1 MLPIKLPH
9 TITNM
14 KEKINMESTIVGSIV
29 AWIENKQRLI
39 HTYLHLIYCNNIMF
53 EWKGTQLSKLK
64 RCHQLSKLKRCH
76 QLRILHVSH
85 CYIYIRFINLKPFL
99 LSFYQTLLY
108 ILPEKLDYSYHF
120 YWIVSVLWKEC
131 IIQFKKTLCIL
142 KAYGHSDWFFFY
154 IESCQY
160 SMFYTNCSW
169 NFS

>member
-1 MLPIKLPH
+1 MFPIKLPH

-99 LSFYQTLLY
+99 LSFISNIIIYLTGKTWLFLSFLLDSFSFMNRMYHSVYKNIMY
-108 ILPEKLDYSYHF
+108 IKG
-120 YWIVSVLWKEC
+120 
-131 IIQFKKTLCIL
+131 IQSLRLI
-142 KAYGHSDWFFFY
+142 FFFY
-154 IESCQY
+154 WKLPIFDVLY
-160 SMFYTNCSW
+160 
-169 NFS
+169 

>member
-1 MLPIKLPH
+1 LLPIKLPH

-14 KEKINMESTIVGSIV
+14 KDKINMESTIVGSIV

-131 IIQFKKTLCIL
+131 IIQFKKNIMYIKGIQSLRLI
-142 KAYGHSDWFFFY
+142 FFY